1 MARLHKNLTEIH
13 EDVPANHYDEG
24 IKRNLF
30 QKFWHSRRFKEV
42 LEVTKPTKGTV
53 LDVGC
58 HAGTFTERLLTKLE
72 TKEVYGVD
80 ISSSAINL
88 AKKRIPYGHFEVA
101 DAANLPFKNNFFD
114 AVFCLEV
121 LEHVDDPIKVLK
133 EVKRI
138 LKTGGYAVFL
148 VPSDNKLFKIVW
160 FLWTFYYP
168 VWKHAHVQSFK
179 NSSLEDFIKSLGFKI
194 EQVKEFN
201 LGMLKLIVARND

>member
-13 EDVPANHYDEG
+13 EDVPVNHYDEG

-30 QKFWHSRRFKEV
+30 QKFWHSKRFKEV
-42 LEVTKPTKGTV
+42 SEVIKPTKGIV

-72 TKEVYGVD
+72 TKSVYGVD
-80 ISSSAINL
+80 ISSPAINR
-88 AKKRIPYGHFEVA
+88 AKKRIPYGNFQVA

-133 EVKRI
+133 EIKRV
-138 LKTGGYAVFL
+138 LKTGGYTVFL

-168 VWKHAHVQSFK
+168 VWKHAHVQSFT
-179 NSSLEDFIKSLGFKI
+179 NSALEDFIKSLGFKI
-194 EQVKEFN
+194 EMVKEFN